1 MMGFMSNCN
10 RFTSWP
16 LTMQNS
22 GLYTAWNGC
31 CPMDSGFS
39 RTSIKSLFSSS
50 FERRFSPIYIRKN
63 FWYIV
68 LLVCGLIYIGQAV
81 LGDGIRGQC
90 HTLSWSIWAS
100 DPLAIQE
107 TQPSSSPQSFTAHG
121 KTWGA
126 GARIRPMISFTPTVL
141 SKKLFHQLLYGCKG
155 CQHFPPLVPH
165 CRIRENIVDLFSYR

>member
-68 LLVCGLIYIGQAV
+68 LLVCGLIYIGQGSFRRWNTWSMPY
-81 LGDGIRGQC
+81 LELEYMSLWSTRHPGDP
-90 HTLSWSIWAS
+90 TLLLTPVIHCPRKDLRSWSQNTAYDIFHTHRSVQKAFSPAPVWLQRLSAF
-100 DPLAIQE
+100 
-107 TQPSSSPQSFTAHG
+107 SS
-121 KTWGA
+121 
-126 GARIRPMISFTPTVL
+126 L
-141 SKKLFHQLLYGCKG
+141 SSTLQ
-155 CQHFPPLVPH
+155 
-165 CRIRENIVDLFSYR
+165 N